1 MKSRVSHF
9 GQGGCTALSVVVS
22 TTATSVQLVPAG
34 GRFRARVMQ
43 RRRFPVAYGW
53 APLDRIAQGRHLR
66 RRDRLVAPANPA
78 AALVAALPL
87 PAAHL
92 RQPLAQLAPFVKVDV
107 PVRQAATAGE
117 GAISFELGAK
127 RFAAAVC

>member
-1 MKSRVSHF
+1 MH
-9 GQGGCTALSVVVS
+9 
-22 TTATSVQLVPAG
+22 
-34 GRFRARVMQ
+34 

-87 PAAHL
+87 PAAYL

-117 GAISFELGAK
+117 GAISYELGAK